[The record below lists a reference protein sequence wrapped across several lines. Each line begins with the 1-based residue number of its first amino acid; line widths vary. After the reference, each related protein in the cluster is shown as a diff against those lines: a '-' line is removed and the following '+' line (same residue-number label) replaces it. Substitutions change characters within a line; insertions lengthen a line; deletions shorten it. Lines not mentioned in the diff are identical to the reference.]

1 MKLKTINGFSP
12 EEIFQLYA
20 FLESYETAGV
30 KNFQTQRALFRE
42 HPELTDLTVVIAKVK
57 CHISSSAQ
65 MMQIDIKSL
74 KNEIYFTEYQSGNI
88 LSLLYHVRNSI
99 AHACAV
105 KHGDSVLITD
115 YKVSRPID
123 FSARG
128 RIDLEI
134 INEFTNILNKIG
146 I

>member
-20 FLESYETAGV
+20 FVESYETAGI

-42 HPELTDLTVVIAKVK
+42 HPELTGLIGVIAKVK

-99 AHACAV
+99 AHACAI
-105 KHGDSVLITD
+105 KEGNSVLITD
-115 YKVSRPID
+115 YKFSQPTE

-134 INEFTNILNKIG
+134 INEITNILSKIDL
-146 I
+146 